1 MRKKPQDSQN
11 SDYWR
16 HWNSPAWSYGWYD
29 NSWNGYQEHGNAAY
43 DGYGSPGDSFQT
55 PPPKRTFVRADSYAS
70 SLSDGTEKSLRRAS
84 TVDQLDADTRSN
96 IEAALGHIPEGPQ
109 KEALLRW
116 MLPPCSVSGLSEPCS
131 PESVV
136 ERKVETPGNPPM
148 AKKALEQELHSVS
161 TETGQKA
168 KEAPEAPSTA
178 PQQAEQAGN
187 AANAK
192 APPTAETLSTVPKQP
207 ETNTTTTPDD
217 KQVDDKKM
225 ERRPADAETKDEDD
239 KDKAKEAT
247 SVPETA
253 AQQQKPPMQPADA
266 NLEAA
271 AEPKNNP
278 DKTAPAVANET
289 QPAGS
294 NAADA
299 PATASAPPKQPETST
314 APDDT
319 QAGEK
324 IEAPQAADTQ
334 DSQESNEK
342 AKEDAISQKLAEA
355 TGIQEKLAAMAAA
368 KIAEEK
374 EEQEKEAA
382 SARAKRKANEA
393 QLKDLKPTSKAA
405 AKAKEASQGA
415 KRKAEDATHDEEK
428 AKAAR
433 VAENQGEA
441 EASDTEEDEEAKHLE
456 AKKKKAR
463 ATYMRFYRSM
473 RGFNL
478 SFVIQ
483 TET

>member
-1 MRKKPQDSQN
+1 MLRMYSSPYYNNITLIYTYICYSRLVAGQDSQDTIPATPTALERSMDHVRQMMEKEAGLATGEDKVDEKEAAGSEDLENGNWKNHNWYNQQSHYDSQN

-96 IEAALGHIPEGPQ
+96 IEAALGHIPEGLQ

-116 MLPPCSVSGLSEPCS
+116 MLPPCSVSGLSEPWS

-289 QPAGS
+289 QAAGS

-299 PATASAPPKQPETST
+299 PATASASPKQPETST
-314 APDDT
+314 APNDK

-368 KIAEEK
+368 KRVEEK

-382 SARAKRKANEA
+382 SARAKR
-393 QLKDLKPTSKAA
+393 
-405 AKAKEASQGA
+405 
-415 KRKAEDATHDEEK
+415 
-428 AKAAR
+428 
-433 VAENQGEA
+433 
-441 EASDTEEDEEAKHLE
+441 
-456 AKKKKAR
+456 
-463 ATYMRFYRSM
+463 
-473 RGFNL
+473 
-478 SFVIQ
+478 
-483 TET
+483 